1 MNQNFGDKNSWFKV
15 VANRINNMRL
25 QSNVGPRTGIHKTS
39 RSNDSTNN
47 SRLIVALVRRF
58 VNVLKKHSVNH
69 ASLRKFVDVVVP
81 AIERPFTATEAMM
94 RALRDITNDKGFKWA
109 VMEAHAE
116 TRPLLS
122 ELNLLAERAAEHEEA
137 ENRLQTNDWTLYD
150 LDEHEEERQNSL
162 VVVKTWID
170 VCRSNANKSK
180 I

>member
-1 MNQNFGDKNSWFKV
+1 
-15 VANRINNMRL
+15 MRL
-25 QSNVGPRTGIHKTS
+25 QSNVGPRTGIHKIN
-39 RSNDSTNN
+39 RSDDVTGN
-47 SRLIVALVRRF
+47 SCRIVVLVRRF
-58 VNVLKKHSVNH
+58 VSVLKKHSVNH

-116 TRPLLS
+116 TRPLLN
-122 ELNLLAERAAEHEEA
+122 ELNILAERADEYEAE

-150 LDEHEEERQNSL
+150 LDEHAEEKQSGL